1 LAGIFDRI
9 WQSRYYPTFFIG
21 RPGRVGTARR
31 SAGATEGGMAGRQE
45 SAGRRS
51 GKFDAFDLALRRA
64 SVVGAADAASLPR
77 VADRLAADG
86 GAAEVSWRIVGAADV
101 LGRPA
106 LEISLDGV
114 VPLVCQRCL
123 QSFSWPIAQCTT
135 VLLAHDERE
144 LAALDDEDPEHEVVL
159 ADGPLAATALIE
171 DELLLT
177 LPFAPH
183 CERAACVGSP
193 SFADVAAERPATA
206 FAALAGLKKENAT
219 KPKD

>member
-1 LAGIFDRI
+1 
-9 WQSRYYPTFFIG
+9 
-21 RPGRVGTARR
+21 
-31 SAGATEGGMAGRQE
+31 MAGRQE
-45 SAGRRS
+45 SAGRRG

-64 SVVGAADAASLPR
+64 SVIGAADAASLPR

-86 GAAEVSWRIVGAADV
+86 GAAEVSWKIVGAADV

-106 LEISLDGV
+106 LEISLDGA
-114 VPLVCQRCL
+114 VPLECQRCL
-123 QSFSWPIAQCTT
+123 QPFSWPVAQRTM

-144 LAALDDEDPEHEVVL
+144 LATLDDEDAEHEVVL
-159 ADGPLAATALIE
+159 ADGPLAATTLIE

-183 CERAACVGSP
+183 CERAECAGSP
-193 SFADVAAERPATA
+193 LFADAATEGPAPA
-206 FAALAGLKKENAT
+206 FAALAGLKKENAK